1 MSTLNSRSEAILE
14 ATRNFCGGVAVSFG
28 NKNLRIK
35 AKSAI
40 ENLLKFGEC
49 KVMIHHLIY
58 NKESVDEFVN
68 SVKNYGDDIHY
79 HVLLPLMKHGRSDK
93 GLEDEVFEYLQDNI
107 LEKNINN
114 VAFGANFYPYL
125 PGTKLGEKIDSFP
138 QESYSKNIILNRKVI
153 ITPSSFNL
161 KPIKEIIV

>member
-1 MSTLNSRSEAILE
+1 
-14 ATRNFCGGVAVSFG
+14 
-28 NKNLRIK
+28 
-35 AKSAI
+35 
-40 ENLLKFGEC
+40 
-49 KVMIHHLIY
+49 MIHHLIY

-93 GLEDEVFEYLQDNI
+93 GLEDGVFEYLQDNI

-138 QESYSKNIILNRKVI
+138 QESYSKNIILNRRVI

>member
-28 NKNLRIK
+28 NKNLRTR

-93 GLEDEVFEYLQDNI
+93 GLEDGIFEYLQDNI

-138 QESYSKNIILNRKVI
+138 QESYSKNIILNRRVI